1 MTTKELN
8 NKIRK
13 LYNEV
18 SKLQSEQSNLDV
30 FFSIIDTEIK
40 PKYTTLYYADD
51 SFKSL
56 TKESILILIKLNLR
70 YRFIPFH
77 QFGLNINF

>member
-18 SKLQSEQSNLDV
+18 SKLQSEQTNLDV

>member
-18 SKLQSEQSNLDV
+18 SKLQSEQTNLDV

-51 SFKSL
+51 SFKSF

-77 QFGLNINF
+77 QFGLNINL

>member
-18 SKLQSEQSNLDV
+18 SKLQSEQTNLDV

-77 QFGLNINF
+77 QFGLNINL

>member
-18 SKLQSEQSNLDV
+18 SKLQSEQTNLDV

-40 PKYTTLYYADD
+40 
-51 SFKSL
+51 
-56 TKESILILIKLNLR
+56 
-70 YRFIPFH
+70 
-77 QFGLNINF
+77 Q

>member
-18 SKLQSEQSNLDV
+18 SKLQSEQTNLDV

-70 YRFIPFH
+70 YRFISFH